1 MWKVISVRADE
12 NGKEFRVEVS
22 AQYLNDMLDAVKD
35 AATAGAKLMKIKK
48 EDE

>member
-22 AQYLNDMLDAVKD
+22 AQYLNDMMDAVKE
-35 AATAGAKLMKIKK
+35 AATSGATLMKVVKA
-48 EDE
+48 E